1 MDACFATAPLLVC
14 SLSSRIPTDEN
25 LEAGRSGLEPVP
37 RCQALETNTQM
48 SLRLS
53 AAHVSECRG
62 DDSFFSSTLP
72 SSRSLASTA
81 LLAPSDP
88 AEMARVPPPGDTLSF
103 PTTPSLLYPHFE
115 SYKLAS
121 PPRGDDAVTTFP
133 LPRPFKTPV
142 LPDHARLSYNEVSDR
157 ARHNHLHAGK
167 EGEVLFVD
175 AEGVVTAVQLDK
187 AVRRDGLS
195 HDNML
200 ADRLRTCRL
209 PSPPSTPSFDS
220 LLRPLLP
227 LSPSNTLPLCLST
240 SLVG

>member
-14 SLSSRIPTDEN
+14 SLSSRIR
-25 LEAGRSGLEPVP
+25 LMRISKLGEADWDCP
-37 RCQALETNTQM
+37 
-48 SLRLS
+48 SL
-53 AAHVSECRG
+53 
-62 DDSFFSSTLP
+62 SSTRNQHTHVAPPL
-72 SSRSLASTA
+72 SSPFERVSRRRQP
-81 LLAPSDP
+81 LLLDAPVVPFSRLDCLVARSDP
-88 AEMARVPPPGDTLSF
+88 AEMARVPPPEDTLSF
-103 PTTPSLLYPHFE
+103 PITPSLLNPHFE

-121 PPRGDDAVTTFP
+121 PPRGDDAVTTLP
-133 LPRPFKTPV
+133 LPRPFKTPA

-157 ARHNHLHAGK
+157 ARHNHLQAGK

-175 AEGVVTAVQLDK
+175 AEGIVTAVQVDK
-187 AVRRDGLS
+187 AVRRDGMT

-209 PSPPSTPSFDS
+209 PSPPSTPYFDS

-227 LSPSNTLPLCLST
+227 LSPPNTLPLCLST